1 MAHDEFSSN
10 PNKMSADG
18 VQGFFKKN
26 LNEVVQIGGN
36 TTLGKGFVRTVFE
49 KITTCVEKTIA

>member
-36 TTLGKGFVRTVFE
+36 TTLGKGLVRTVFE
-49 KITTCVEKTIA
+49 DKKEETTNA